1 MFYEEDF
8 QRDSSNVGE
17 ELLFILCKLLLYVQ
31 FYFEVSN
38 VLSNYLFNEY
48 ISFYVKSSILNFN
61 IILISF

>member
-38 VLSNYLFNEY
+38 VLSNYLF
-48 ISFYVKSSILNFN
+48 YVIYFFLC
-61 IILISF
+61 